1 MLESKF
7 YIYRH
12 IRPDTNEVFY
22 VGKGN
27 YISKSHSFRANEK
40 QGRNKFWN
48 NVVNKNN
55 GVFKSEIMFFS
66 ETEDEINKKEIEFIS
81 IYGRKDMGNGTLV
94 NLTNGGDGSVGVFVT
109 NETRLKLSLM
119 FKGENHPNFGKKLSK
134 ETCIKKSESMKNSD
148 KNLKGKKLPD
158 WWKDKIRQTK
168 LGEKNP
174 MFGKKSPRAKKVI
187 DIETGVVYN
196 SIMEA
201 ANSTK
206 YQFQYISSMLNGNK
220 FNKTNLR
227 YKDGL

>member
-1 MLESKF
+1 MTHGLNQEQLSHLKSLDSKKKKRKFLLDCMLENIDLEISNFFSKD
-7 YIYRH
+7 YVKSE
-12 IRPDTNEVFY
+12 NVEN
-22 VGKGN
+22 VGKS
-27 YISKSHSFRANEK
+27 IVFT
-40 QGRNKFWN
+40 
-48 NVVNKNN
+48 N
-55 GVFKSEIMFFS
+55 GMY
-66 ETEDEINKKEIEFIS
+66 ETSNKKEIEFIS

-134 ETCIKKSESMKNSD
+134 KTCMKKSESMKNSD